1 MLIFPKIFQLEF
13 TVLLT
18 EIEIYVMGEFYLK
31 FLGLVSKMF

>member
-18 EIEIYVMGEFYLK
+18 EIEIYVMGQFYLK
-31 FLGLVSKMF
+31 FLGLVSKIF